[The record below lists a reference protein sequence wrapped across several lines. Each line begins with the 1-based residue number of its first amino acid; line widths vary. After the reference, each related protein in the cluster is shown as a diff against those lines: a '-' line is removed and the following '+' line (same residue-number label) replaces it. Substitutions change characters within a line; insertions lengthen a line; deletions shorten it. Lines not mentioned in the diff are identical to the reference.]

1 MDENK
6 SITYDD
12 LIQTRN
18 TQILK
23 SIVPFLAACH
33 ANPADGMEKCH
44 SSFLQTGEQH
54 GCLFSACRYQ
64 TAGCN
69 A

>member
-6 SITYDD
+6 SDPDEKYAD
-12 LIQTRN
+12 LKVHRTIFRRSDT
-18 TQILK
+18 K
-23 SIVPFLAACH
+23 AACH
-33 ANPADGMEKCH
+33 ADPADGMEKCH
-44 SSFLQTGEQH
+44 SCFLQTGEQH

>member
-18 TQILK
+18 TRTIFRRSGTK
-23 SIVPFLAACH
+23 AACH
-33 ANPADGMEKCH
+33 ADSADGMEKCH